1 MRHGLKVLF
10 ASACGVLLF
19 ASVGF
24 ADEETTENE
33 LYKQWA
39 KFKPGSYSVMKMTS
53 DVAGT
58 KTETIVRQTLK
69 ELTKE
74 KAVVEYQS
82 KTMMAGQEFEMPAHT
97 EEIPATYKKAEVE
110 APEQEEQKEP
120 DVKTTEGE
128 EEIEVAGK
136 KVKTKWVES
145 VSKQEGMVIKSKVWM
160 CDDVPGQSVKTL
172 TIMEGPEGMRSEAVV
187 TEFKAM

>member
-1 MRHGLKVLF
+1 MMSWKVIM
-10 ASACGVLLF
+10 ASLCGVLLF
-19 ASVGF
+19 ASTGL
-24 ADEETTENE
+24 AEEETIENE

-39 KFKPGSYSVMKMTS
+39 KFKPGSYSVMKMTAEM
-53 DVAGT
+53 AGT
-58 KTETIVRQTLK
+58 KTETVMRQTLK

-82 KTMMAGQEFEMPAHT
+82 KTIMAGQEFEAPAHT
-97 EEIPATYKKAEVE
+97 QEIPATVRKAKVE
-110 APEQEEQKEP
+110 ATEQEDEKDP

-136 KVKTKWVES
+136 KMKTKWIES
-145 VSKQEGMVIKSKVWM
+145 VTKHEGMVIKSRVWV
-160 CDDVPGQSVKTL
+160 CEDVPGQSVKTL
-172 TIMEGPEGMRSEAVV
+172 TIMEGPEGSRTEGVV